1 MNADTLLLAGKVTIV
16 TDSGHENAIGAG
28 IAIALARAMVQL

>member
-1 MNADTLLLAGKVTIV
+1 MNADTLSLAGKVTIV
-16 TDSGHENAIGAG
+16 TGSGHKNGIGAG